1 MSEKDQVI
9 EHDDGSADIIY
20 YDESPSGYPRPCVSQ
35 LTKKGYDE
43 YKRDNMNELGIMYV
57 IPCKNPGLSC
67 CPERMASS
75 MYPADNV
82 CRCEVF
88 CRKWRQNR
96 IKDRVFCACDKEHL
110 MPGE

>member
-1 MSEKDQVI
+1 
-9 EHDDGSADIIY
+9 
-20 YDESPSGYPRPCVSQ
+20 
-35 LTKKGYDE
+35 
-43 YKRDNMNELGIMYV
+43 MNELGIMYV
-57 IPCKNPGLSC
+57 IPCKNPGLTC

-75 MYPADNV
+75 KYPADNV

-96 IKDRVFCACDKEHL
+96 IKDRVFCACDKEYL